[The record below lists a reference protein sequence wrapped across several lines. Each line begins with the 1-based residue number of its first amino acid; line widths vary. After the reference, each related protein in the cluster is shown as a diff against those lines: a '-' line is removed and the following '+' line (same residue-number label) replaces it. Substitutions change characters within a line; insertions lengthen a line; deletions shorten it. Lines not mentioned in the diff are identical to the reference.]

1 MDSKFPLL
9 WIEGMAKLTGVNIL
23 MNSRIQIHTI
33 AALNTN
39 KAQKNLSL

>member
-9 WIEGMAKLTGVNIL
+9 LIEGMAKLTGANIL
-23 MNSRIQIHTI
+23 MNSGIQIRTI

-39 KAQKNLSL
+39 KAQKNPSL